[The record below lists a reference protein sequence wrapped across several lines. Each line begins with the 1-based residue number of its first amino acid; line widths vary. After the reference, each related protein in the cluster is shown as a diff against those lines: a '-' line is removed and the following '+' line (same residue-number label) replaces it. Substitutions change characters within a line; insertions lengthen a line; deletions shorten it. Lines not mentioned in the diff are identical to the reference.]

1 MDGTG
6 KIFSV
11 WQNRGCAGFL
21 GSGCWAG
28 SLVLEFSP
36 RRLSVRVVFM
46 GTPEFAVPALRHLI
60 LNDYQVVAVYTQ
72 PDRPSGRG
80 RRLVS
85 PPLKTA
91 AEAFNLPVVQPPS
104 LKTAEAVAD
113 LSCFQPDVIVV
124 AAFGQILPQP
134 VLELP
139 RYGCINIHPSLLP
152 RHRGASPAA
161 SAILAGDEFTGVSI
175 MLMDRGL
182 DTGPLLVSAQIPISD
197 RDNTGSL
204 SAKLSLIAAHLL
216 QEVLLALPGRELK
229 LQPQDEDKATY
240 SGTITKD
247 SGEIDWHQPAVA
259 IWRRV
264 RAFYPWPGAYTKWQG
279 KRLKFIEAVP
289 LSGAESANVGQVV
302 ALSGDSFGIK
312 TGDGILGVLVVQM
325 EGKRAMSAAEF
336 MRGQR
341 QFIGTVLPS

>member
-6 KIFSV
+6 KIFSE
-11 WQNRGCAGFL
+11 WQSRGCAWFP
-21 GSGCWAG
+21 GSSCWAG
-28 SLVLEFSP
+28 SLVLEFSTM
-36 RRLSVRVVFM
+36 RFNMRVVFM
-46 GTPEFAVPALRHLI
+46 GTPEFAVPALRHLVM
-60 LNDYQVVAVYTQ
+60 NDYQVVAVYTQ

-91 AEAFNLPVVQPPS
+91 AEAFNLPVEQPLS
-104 LKTAEAVAD
+104 LKTVEAVAE
-113 LSCFQPDVIVV
+113 LACFQPDVIVV

-139 RYGCINIHPSLLP
+139 RYGCINIHPSL
-152 RHRGASPAA
+152 
-161 SAILAGDEFTGVSI
+161 
-175 MLMDRGL
+175 
-182 DTGPLLVSAQIPISD
+182 Q
-197 RDNTGSL
+197 
-204 SAKLSLIAAHLL
+204 
-216 QEVLLALPGRELK
+216 VLLALPGRELRP
-229 LQPQDEDKATY
+229 QPQDEAKATY

-259 IWRRV
+259 IWRRM

-289 LSGAESANVGQVV
+289 LPEVEAASIGQVV